1 MPLGTRTIQLWDN
14 RLPSYFLDTF
24 GRSER
29 DSPCECGKSNEPTM
43 TQALHLMNAPEI
55 DRKITDPNGRVAGMI
70 AAGASR
76 EQIIEELCLTVLG
89 RFPKQKE
96 RIVAEN
102 LFSEE
107 SPRQAAEDFLWTLLN
122 SYDFLFVR

>member
-1 MPLGTRTIQLWDN
+1 
-14 RLPSYFLDTF
+14 
-24 GRSER
+24 
-29 DSPCECGKSNEPTM
+29 M

-55 DRKITDPNGRVAGMI
+55 DRKITNPNGRVAKLI
-70 AAGASR
+70 AMDASQ
-76 EQIIEELCLTVLG
+76 EQIVEELCLTVLG
-89 RFPKQKE
+89 RFPEQKE
-96 RIVAEN
+96 RIVAGN